1 MADYSKILEL
11 TNNNPDFKELTE
23 RVSKRQKEIQESKPI
38 EYNLKTFLDVS
49 LKGGEPPGAPTA
61 ALDLSIEPFKT
72 TIAQGVKFSLSQPQA
87 MTGCLVPEL
96 TYLWSGDLGSV
107 HPVPMTPEFST
118 DYQVRGIKVV
128 NVVVL
133 AGLEPAGSALE
144 MVDIINE

>member
-1 MADYSKILEL
+1 
-11 TNNNPDFKELTE
+11 
-23 RVSKRQKEIQESKPI
+23 
-38 EYNLKTFLDVS
+38 
-49 LKGGEPPGAPTA
+49 
-61 ALDLSIEPFKT
+61 
-72 TIAQGVKFSLSQPQA
+72 